1 MVAEVWLLILFFYTF
16 LLSLKPLSKCNF
28 CILIISFLHRT
39 CIKGLF
45 LSCTDERLLLLCENT
60 VTFESHLI
68 GLILDWALLCPL
80 FCLSSLR
87 GSRNLFWITVM
98 LVVPCGKIGLWLS
111 PLPTASVVE
120 VSEIHT
126 LVQISNSSLLLLVL
140 TLFSV
145 VLIMLFL
152 ILLK

>member
-1 MVAEVWLLILFFYTF
+1 
-16 LLSLKPLSKCNF
+16 
-28 CILIISFLHRT
+28 
-39 CIKGLF
+39 
-45 LSCTDERLLLLCENT
+45 
-60 VTFESHLI
+60 
-68 GLILDWALLCPL
+68 
-80 FCLSSLR
+80 
-87 GSRNLFWITVM
+87 M

-111 PLPTASVVE
+111 LLPTASVVE